1 MSIFLKHKS
10 KFIFFLTFI
19 IVTITIISII
29 FKGDVPI
36 NKPSIKITY
45 NNEKVSTI
53 NGEFNWFNKET
64 GGNSTFAEP
73 IENLKEPLYAKGG
86 EKIEIRFS
94 KEPNSVVIQDI
105 SISPYKDYKLLK
117 EESNKEFSFMLPEEK
132 GEYNFQVDGIWDST
146 HNVSKIF
153 KVYID

>member
-1 MSIFLKHKS
+1 MSIFLNYKS
-10 KFIFFLTFI
+10 KLIFFLTFI
-19 IVTITIISII
+19 IFAITIVAII
-29 FKGDVPI
+29 LKDDVPI
-36 NKPSIKITY
+36 NKRSLKITY

-86 EKIEIRFS
+86 EKIKIRFS

-105 SISPYKDYKLLK
+105 SISPYKDYKLVK

-132 GEYNFQVDGIWDST
+132 GEYYFQVDGIWDST

>member
-19 IVTITIISII
+19 IVTITIIAII

-94 KEPNSVVIQDI
+94 KGPNSVVIQDI

-132 GEYNFQVDGIWDST
+132 GEYVFQVDGIWDST